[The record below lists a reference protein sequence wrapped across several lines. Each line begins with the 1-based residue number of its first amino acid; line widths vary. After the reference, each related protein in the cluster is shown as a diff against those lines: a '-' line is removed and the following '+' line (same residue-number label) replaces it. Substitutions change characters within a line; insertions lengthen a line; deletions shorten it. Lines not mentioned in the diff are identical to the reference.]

1 MVGVAEKKKKK
12 TPSLPKG
19 GEEKSKGYIYEI
31 KGPHLQS
38 KSIGLAHQK
47 LSF

>member
-19 GEEKSKGYIYEI
+19 RRRKV

-38 KSIGLAHQK
+38 KSIGFAHQK